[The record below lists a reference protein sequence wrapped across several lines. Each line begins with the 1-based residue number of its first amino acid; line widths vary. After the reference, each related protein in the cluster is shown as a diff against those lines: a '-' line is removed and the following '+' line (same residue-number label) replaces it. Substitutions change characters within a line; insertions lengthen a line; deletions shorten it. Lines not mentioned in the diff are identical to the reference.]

1 MSLYAAETQAELHT
15 DIVTKEIEPEE
26 IASNEEAMLQSFIE
40 AFLKDHENDIV
51 ETNPSVDHVYP
62 KLVSIDD
69 GKLVKS
75 A

>member
-1 MSLYAAETQAELHT
+1 
-15 DIVTKEIEPEE
+15 
-26 IASNEEAMLQSFIE
+26 MLQSFIE